1 MECELD
7 LDPYRKA
14 LEIDLNQYSCL
25 IAVGGD
31 GTFNQM
37 VNGMLLRPDKKRVPV
52 GLIPTG

>member
-1 MECELD
+1 MLAGRDIKVEIIMCDQD

-14 LEIDLNQYSCL
+14 LELDLNQYSAL

-37 VNGMLLRPDKKRVPV
+37 VNGMLARND
-52 GLIPTG
+52 

>member
-14 LEIDLNQYSCL
+14 LEIDLTQYSCL